1 MILYKTYTKRT
12 FIVFIIIFI
21 KHINS
26 FTGYNVNGR
35 EVPPWTE
42 YKYFEDVTNDII
54 TREYA
59 LQEANQRTYLMCPK
73 GNKVENVHRYAVRG
87 ENIKKDSV
95 RERERERQRKEMNM
109 KTLK

>member
-1 MILYKTYTKRT
+1 MILHKTYIKRT

-73 GNKVENVHRYAVRG
+73 GNKVENVHRYEVRG
-87 ENIKKDSV
+87 PGKHK
-95 RERERERQRKEMNM
+95 ERECA
-109 KTLK
+109 